1 MDKTLNDINEISHAK
16 GSIEELVNNTDI
28 ADIKAFL
35 IDLLKDDPML
45 LQQFKLKIHYT
56 ISTDD
61 LKMYQ
66 YEIASICKRYTD
78 KYGFI
83 SYSASRGFQNELS
96 EFLQHTIVKIIDNK
110 EYAVALKLIQY
121 VYITLGKIDIDDSNG
136 TLGSLAYCC
145 IELLQTI
152 LQTCSLE
159 VKKITY
165 QACKDLL
172 TSDILDYLQ
181 NYIEE
186 LLFSDFT
193 EDEFLHDKLIFSEM
207 RVNVFFQSEET
218 FINKYAAET
227 WVTDHLNVMK
237 QLNFPQEA
245 VDDYCKKYIRLSGI
259 RTYYVDECIK
269 MKRYE
274 EAIQILEE
282 GKRVDSSYGG
292 LVLAYSNKLKEIYAD
307 TQQREKYKDELWRI
321 VLEYDIGDLDT
332 YKELKTY
339 YTAREWEE
347 KREIIF
353 NRTDSRSIDVLYA
366 YDGLYDRLLKFALD
380 AQGLYYILKYED
392 VLKDLAPEEILKRYE
407 LIVRNKAAD
416 VSSRAVYQE
425 IAGLLKRMQRYPGG
439 KALVQTLIA
448 EFRTAYR
455 RRPAM
460 IQELDNV

>member
-1 MDKTLNDINEISHAK
+1 
-16 GSIEELVNNTDI
+16 
-28 ADIKAFL
+28 
-35 IDLLKDDPML
+35 
-45 LQQFKLKIHYT
+45 
-56 ISTDD
+56 
-61 LKMYQ
+61 
-66 YEIASICKRYTD
+66 
-78 KYGFI
+78 
-83 SYSASRGFQNELS
+83 
-96 EFLQHTIVKIIDNK
+96 
-110 EYAVALKLIQY
+110 
-121 VYITLGKIDIDDSNG
+121 
-136 TLGSLAYCC
+136 
-145 IELLQTI
+145 
-152 LQTCSLE
+152 
-159 VKKITY
+159 
-165 QACKDLL
+165 
-172 TSDILDYLQ
+172 
-181 NYIEE
+181 
-186 LLFSDFT
+186 
-193 EDEFLHDKLIFSEM
+193 M

-292 LVLAYSNKLKEIYAD
+292 LVLAYSN
-307 TQQREKYKDELWRI
+307 
-321 VLEYDIGDLDT
+321 
-332 YKELKTY
+332 
-339 YTAREWEE
+339 
-347 KREIIF
+347 
-353 NRTDSRSIDVLYA
+353 
-366 YDGLYDRLLKFALD
+366 
-380 AQGLYYILKYED
+380 YED

-439 KALVQTLIA
+439 KVLVQTLIA

-460 IQELDNV
+460 MQELDNV

>member
-1 MDKTLNDINEISHAK
+1 
-16 GSIEELVNNTDI
+16 
-28 ADIKAFL
+28 
-35 IDLLKDDPML
+35 
-45 LQQFKLKIHYT
+45 
-56 ISTDD
+56 
-61 LKMYQ
+61 
-66 YEIASICKRYTD
+66 
-78 KYGFI
+78 
-83 SYSASRGFQNELS
+83 
-96 EFLQHTIVKIIDNK
+96 
-110 EYAVALKLIQY
+110 
-121 VYITLGKIDIDDSNG
+121 
-136 TLGSLAYCC
+136 
-145 IELLQTI
+145 
-152 LQTCSLE
+152 
-159 VKKITY
+159 
-165 QACKDLL
+165 
-172 TSDILDYLQ
+172 
-181 NYIEE
+181 
-186 LLFSDFT
+186 
-193 EDEFLHDKLIFSEM
+193 M
-207 RVNVFFQSEET
+207 RVNTFFQSEGN
-218 FINKYAAET
+218 FSNKYAAKT
-227 WVTDHLNVMK
+227 CVTYHLNVMK

>member
-172 TSDILDYLQ
+172 TSDIYDYLQ

-186 LLFSDFT
+186 LFFSDFT
-193 EDEFLHDKLIFSEM
+193 EDEFLYDKLIFSEM
-207 RVNVFFQSEET
+207 QVNAFFQSEEN
-218 FINKYAAET
+218 FSNKYAAET

-269 MKRYE
+269 MKRYD

-282 GKRVDSSYGG
+282 GKCVDSSYGG
-292 LVLAYSNKLKEIYAD
+292 LVLAYSN
-307 TQQREKYKDELWRI
+307 
-321 VLEYDIGDLDT
+321 
-332 YKELKTY
+332 
-339 YTAREWEE
+339 
-347 KREIIF
+347 
-353 NRTDSRSIDVLYA
+353 
-366 YDGLYDRLLKFALD
+366 
-380 AQGLYYILKYED
+380 YED